1 MRSSECRCRA
11 YGQRAANADG
21 LCSDTDFLPL
31 ARLCAF
37 QPGIFLEIAMAMLH
51 EHDPDLH
58 AIALEAVAR
67 SLVEQWARDQY
78 KAGEAG
84 MCLSDDEYDAIT
96 AAYCSGDALA
106 HFQATDKAIRR
117 VLAERAEREAEQ
129 ELERKQ
135 REERRRHEEDRAADR
150 AEFRRAFA

>member
-1 MRSSECRCRA
+1 MHRS
-11 YGQRAANADG
+11 
-21 LCSDTDFLPL
+21 
-31 ARLCAF
+31 
-37 QPGIFLEIAMAMLH
+37 

-58 AIALEAVAR
+58 SIALEEMAR
-67 SLVEQWARDQY
+67 SLVDQWATDPF
-78 KAGEAG
+78 KSGEAS
-84 MCLSDDEYDAIT
+84 MCLSDDEYAAIT
-96 AAYCSGDALA
+96 AAYCSGDPVA

-117 VLAERAEREAEQ
+117 VLAELAEREAEQ

>member
-1 MRSSECRCRA
+1 MHRS
-11 YGQRAANADG
+11 
-21 LCSDTDFLPL
+21 
-31 ARLCAF
+31 
-37 QPGIFLEIAMAMLH
+37 

-58 AIALEAVAR
+58 AIALQAMAR
-67 SLVEQWARDQY
+67 SLVEQWAKDPY

-96 AAYCSGDALA
+96 AAYCSGDPIA

-117 VLAERAEREAEQ
+117 VLAELAEREAEQ
-129 ELERKQ
+129 ELRCRQ

>member
-1 MRSSECRCRA
+1 MHRS
-11 YGQRAANADG
+11 
-21 LCSDTDFLPL
+21 
-31 ARLCAF
+31 
-37 QPGIFLEIAMAMLH
+37 

-58 AIALEAVAR
+58 AIALQAMAR
-67 SLVEQWARDQY
+67 SLVEQWAKDPY

-96 AAYCSGDALA
+96 AAYCSGDPIA

-117 VLAERAEREAEQ
+117 VLAEWAAREAGQ

-135 REERRRHEEDRAADR
+135 REERRADEEDRDADR
-150 AEFRRAFA
+150 AEFRRAYA

>member
-1 MRSSECRCRA
+1 
-11 YGQRAANADG
+11 
-21 LCSDTDFLPL
+21 
-31 ARLCAF
+31 
-37 QPGIFLEIAMAMLH
+37 MAMLH

-58 AIALEAVAR
+58 AIALEAVAQ
-67 SLVEQWARDQY
+67 SLVDQWVKNTV

-96 AAYCSGDALA
+96 DAYCSGDPVA

-117 VLAERAEREAEQ
+117 VLAELAEREAEPA
-129 ELERKQ
+129 LERRQ
-135 REERRRHEEDRAADR
+135 RQERRRHEEDRAADR

>member
-1 MRSSECRCRA
+1 MHSS
-11 YGQRAANADG
+11 
-21 LCSDTDFLPL
+21 
-31 ARLCAF
+31 
-37 QPGIFLEIAMAMLH
+37 

-58 AIALEAVAR
+58 SIALEEMAR
-67 SLVEQWARDQY
+67 SLVNQWVKETNR
-78 KAGEAG
+78 AGEAG

-96 AAYCSGDALA
+96 AAYCAGDHVA
-106 HFQATDKAIRR
+106 HFQATDKALRR
-117 VLAERAEREAEQ
+117 VLAEWAEREAEQ

>member
-1 MRSSECRCRA
+1 
-11 YGQRAANADG
+11 
-21 LCSDTDFLPL
+21 
-31 ARLCAF
+31 
-37 QPGIFLEIAMAMLH
+37 MAMLH